1 MHNTCNKT
9 VVNTIGIWGQ
19 LPRGP
24 TTTNLAPISSCCAL
38 LHVPTRRKHE
48 FAIEIES
55 SQGTGT
61 PRRKSHNGRVRGES
75 ALQRQ
80 RLAS

>member
-1 MHNTCNKT
+1 MHNTCNNT
-9 VVNTIGIWGQ
+9 VVNTIVFWGQ

-55 SQGTGT
+55 S
-61 PRRKSHNGRVRGES
+61 
-75 ALQRQ
+75 
-80 RLAS
+80 